1 MELAPINKNN
11 IHLSGNR
18 FDPVYSGV
26 NNYGLPRAAHCK
38 LRAQQHAKIKGLC
51 EEKKIP
57 KIKEDYLHELLNCS
71 NLNLETNV
79 SQKEISE
86 RLRVSTR
93 TIRRYEKDMLARGLI
108 QSEARGWRQTNAKA
122 LLVTKHLKHHK
133 GDNMSPVIK
142 DLNIINTNTYIEKPA
157 LVTKH
162 LKHHKGDNMSPVIK
176 DLNIINTNTYIE
188 KPVCRINN
196 LYNKGKIEE
205 HRTEKIPIRSSG
217 KHISSDKLNSGDII
231 VREEEII
238 SACKARG
245 LGFADIDYVTHH
257 LRTTKG
263 IYDKG
268 AYLARMLRCMVNG
281 TWNRERPSK
290 PHDKPYNP
298 HGVGGS
304 ADDSRSLKAKE
315 EGERICN
322 EKHQRDEPP
331 KGLFADMKK
340 MLFS

>member
-122 LLVTKHLKHHK
+122 L
-133 GDNMSPVIK
+133 
-142 DLNIINTNTYIEKPA
+142 